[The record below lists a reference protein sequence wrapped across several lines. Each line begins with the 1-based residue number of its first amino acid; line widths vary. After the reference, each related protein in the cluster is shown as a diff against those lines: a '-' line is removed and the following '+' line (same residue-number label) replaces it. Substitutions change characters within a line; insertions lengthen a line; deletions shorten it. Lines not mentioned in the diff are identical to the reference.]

1 MGKAT
6 NDGSDAGSIANFR
19 DMGEPRGKANDR
31 TEEIDCFPSVEQHS
45 ALVHRQT
52 QMCFV
57 SGLDSGN
64 RKCKPGFT
72 IHIDDPGQEVR
83 VITIDV
89 KISAGIFQ

>member
-1 MGKAT
+1 MMARMRAVSPTSETWGSREGKPMLGLKRLT
-6 NDGSDAGSIANFR
+6 V
-19 DMGEPRGKANDR
+19 
-31 TEEIDCFPSVEQHS
+31 FPSVEQHS